1 MENNNLILQAFK
13 HQLLDDTIFA
23 LTSKLLSRTFPSL
36 SKINVENEE
45 LKKAIWLVSI
55 LANSDNNIHQRKAQ
69 LFTSLLFLNN
79 QENIEI
85 LKVCYIL
92 FSRLGNLTATKFLNN
107 LYDEVK
113 ENPIELK
120 SKYEFGNFLTQEL
133 IYEREKK
140 IIESQNKS
148 YLITD
153 FQKDLWQALK
163 EKNEIAIS
171 APTSSG
177 KSFIIKKFLINKLS
191 NKKKYKVLYI
201 VPSRALINQVSE
213 DFISEINSDIHIKTT
228 YVEDNELFEKEI
240 YVLTPE
246 RCIKVLSSN
255 LSVDFVFI
263 DEIQGIEDT
272 SGRGQ
277 TFEYVFNEISSKY
290 PNAKIVTAGPNI
302 IRPDKTFYEIFE
314 RESSSISTKL
324 SPVFQIKL
332 TLKNVEKGIFKIK
345 VQNNENKSQVFNHDF
360 NFDFS
365 KLKSLGEQ
373 IAHLVHKVA
382 PDDFNIVYVRDG
394 DLAQKW
400 SRKYAKIKETTRILD
415 YEVQELIDF
424 LKEDIH
430 KKYFLIE
437 CLQKGIAYHHGSLP
451 DIVRKEIEVLYI
463 NGKIKTLF
471 CTSTLLE
478 GVNLPANNLFT
489 LQPKKNNTPL
499 SKFEFGNLIGRAG
512 RLNSSLF
519 GTLYYLEKS
528 QDKMKASEY
537 LEVEYEKEIEIFST
551 NAFIDFEIEDLKVPI
566 KDVNKSNKEKTD
578 KARQFCVFLRLKY
591 LKDNNLVEQYLRK
604 KEYSEIQIIEVIE
617 ILRKSL
623 STIKIPYN
631 TLKKNPT
638 IDPLLQNE
646 LFELITDSQIEEWVI
661 NKTSNYNEYFDA
673 EQVDSMLNKD
683 KPFYWQLVN
692 LVEKLDSIFDLR
704 SEALIK
710 HSKWITA
717 RSVCVQAKK
726 WLANLSI
733 GQIIQENIKYQ
744 TSEKVNKA
752 YRKNAN
758 NLEDINSIINE
769 TIKYNSAITTYL
781 LPKYIKILTDI
792 LEIILTD
799 KQKEEY
805 KLTLS
810 LATYLELGTQ
820 ESDVIQLISSGVTRS
835 VAIQLNSV
843 YRKNTSKEYR
853 ENNSIWNWLS
863 NKNEIPELKPI
874 YNRYLKR
881 LKIIGQL

>member
-1 MENNNLILQAFK
+1 MENSNLTLQAFK
-13 HQLLDDTIFA
+13 HQVLDNLIFA

-36 SKINVENEE
+36 SAIKIDNEE
-45 LKKAIWLVSI
+45 LKKAVWLVSI
-55 LANSDNNIHQRKAQ
+55 LASSDNNVYQRKAQ

-85 LKVCYIL
+85 LKICYIL
-92 FSRLGNLTATKFLNN
+92 FSRLGNLTATKFLKN
-107 LYDEVK
+107 LYDE
-113 ENPIELK
+113 EQDNPIELK
-120 SKYEFGNFLTQEL
+120 SKYEFGDFLTQEL

-153 FQKDLWQALK
+153 FQKELWQALK
-163 EKNEIAIS
+163 VKNEISIS

-177 KSFIIKKFLINKLS
+177 KSFIIKKFLIDKLS
-191 NKKKYKVLYI
+191 NENRYKVIYI

-246 RCIKVLSSN
+246 RCIKVLTSD
-255 LSVDFVFI
+255 LVVDFVFI

-277 TFEYVFNEISSKY
+277 TFEYVFNEISAKY

-302 IRPDKTFYEIFE
+302 IFPDKTFFEIFE
-314 RESSSISTKL
+314 RESSPISTKL

-332 TLKNVEKGIFKIK
+332 TLKNIDKGIFEVK
-345 VQNNENKSQVFNHDF
+345 VQNDENKFQIFNHDF
-360 NFDFS
+360 NFNFS
-365 KLKSLGEQ
+365 KLKTLGEQ
-373 IAHLVHKVA
+373 MAHLVDKIA
-382 PDDFNIVYVRDG
+382 PDDFNIVYVSDG

-400 SRKYAKIKETTRILD
+400 SRKYAEIKKTTDILD
-415 YEVQELIDF
+415 YEIQELIDF

-463 NGKIKTLF
+463 NEKIKTLF

-512 RLNSSLF
+512 RLNSSLY

-528 QDKMKASEY
+528 DDKMKASEY
-537 LEVEYEKEIEIFST
+537 LEVEYEKEIEIFSA
-551 NAFIDFEIEDLKVPI
+551 NAFLGFEIEDLEVPI
-566 KDVNKSNKEKTD
+566 KDINKSDKEKTN

-591 LKDNNLVEQYLRK
+591 LKDKSLVEKYLKK
-604 KEYSEIQIIEVIE
+604 KEYPEDKINEVLV
-617 ILRKSL
+617 ILDKSL

-631 TLKKNPT
+631 VLKKNPT

-646 LFELITDSQIEEWVI
+646 LFELISNSNLEEWVI
-661 NKTSNYNEYFDA
+661 NKTSNYNEYFNA
-673 EQVDSMLNKD
+673 EQVSSMLNKD

-692 LVEKLDSIFDLR
+692 LVERLDSVFDLR

-710 HSKWITA
+710 HNKWITA

-726 WLANLSI
+726 WLANLPI
-733 GQIIQENIKYQ
+733 GQIIQENIRYQ
-744 TSEKVNKA
+744 SSEKIDEA
-752 YRKNAN
+752 FRMNAD

-769 TIKYNSAITTYL
+769 TIKYNSSITTYL
-781 LPKYIKILTDI
+781 LPKYIKILTDV
-792 LEIILTD
+792 LEIILTE

-810 LATYLELGTQ
+810 LPTYLELGTQ

-835 VAIQLNSV
+835 VAIQLNRV
-843 YRKNTSKEYR
+843 YRKNTTKEYR
-853 ENNSIWNWLS
+853 ENNTIWNWLS
-863 NKNEIPELKPI
+863 NRNEIPELKPI

-881 LKIIGQL
+881 LKFIT

>member
-1 MENNNLILQAFK
+1 MGNNNLILQAFK
-13 HQLLDDTIFA
+13 HQLLDDTIFV

-36 SKINVENEE
+36 DKINIENEK

-55 LANSDNNIHQRKAQ
+55 LANSDNNIYQRKAQ

-92 FSRLGNLTATKFLNN
+92 FSRLGNLTATKFLKN
-107 LYDEVK
+107 LYDE
-113 ENPIELK
+113 EQDNPIELK
-120 SKYEFGNFLTQEL
+120 SKYEFGDFLTQEL
-133 IYEREKK
+133 IFEREKK

-177 KSFIIKKFLINKLS
+177 KSFIIKKFLIDKLS
-191 NKKKYKVLYI
+191 NEKQYKVIYI

-213 DFISEINSDIHIKTT
+213 DFISEISSDIHIKTT

-246 RCIKVLSSN
+246 RCIKVLTSD
-255 LSVDFVFI
+255 LAIDFVFI

-277 TFEYVFNEISSKY
+277 TFEYVFNEISTKY
-290 PNAKIVTAGPNI
+290 PDVKIVTAGPNI

-314 RESSSISTKL
+314 RESSCISTKL
-324 SPVFQIKL
+324 SPVFQIKM
-332 TLKNVEKGIFKIK
+332 TLKNIDKGIFEIK
-345 VQNNENKSQVFNHDF
+345 VQNNENNFQVFHHDF

-373 IAHLVHKVA
+373 IAHLVHKIA
-382 PDDFNIVYVRDG
+382 PNDFNIVYVSDG

-400 SRKYAKIKETTRILD
+400 SRKYAEIKESTHILD

-451 DIVRKEIEVLYI
+451 DIVRKEIEILYI
-463 NGKIKTLF
+463 NEKIKTLF

-512 RLNSSLF
+512 RLNSSLY
-519 GTLYYLEKS
+519 GTLYYLEKPD
-528 QDKMKASEY
+528 DKIKASEY

-551 NAFIDFEIEDLKVPI
+551 NAFSDFEIEDLKVPI
-566 KDVNKSNKEKTD
+566 KDINKSNKEKTN

-604 KEYSEIQIIEVIE
+604 KEYSEIQITEVLA
-617 ILRKSL
+617 ILNKSL
-623 STIKIPYN
+623 SIIKVPYN
-631 TLKKNPT
+631 VLKKNPT

-646 LFELITDSQIEEWVI
+646 LFELINNSNIEEWVI
-661 NKTSNYNEYFDA
+661 NKTTNYNEYYDA
-673 EQVDSMLNKD
+673 EQIDLMLNKD

-710 HSKWITA
+710 HNKWITA

-726 WLANLSI
+726 WLANLPI

-744 TSEKVNKA
+744 TSEKVNEA
-752 YRKNAN
+752 YRKNAD

-769 TIKYNSAITTYL
+769 TIKYNSTITTYL
-781 LPKYIKILTDI
+781 LPKYIKILTDV
-792 LEIILTD
+792 LDVILTE

-810 LATYLELGTQ
+810 LPTYLELGTQ

-835 VAIQLNSV
+835 VAIQLNRV
-843 YRKNTSKEYR
+843 YRKNTNKDYR
-853 ENNSIWNWLS
+853 ENNSIWNWLAS
-863 NKNEIPELKPI
+863 KNEIPELKPI

-881 LKIIGQL
+881 LKIIA

>member
-13 HQLLDDTIFA
+13 HQLLDDTIFV
-23 LTSKLLSRTFPSL
+23 LTSTLLSRTFPSL
-36 SKINVENEE
+36 KKVNIENEE
-45 LKKAIWLVSI
+45 LKKSIWLVSI
-55 LANSDNNIHQRKAQ
+55 LANSDNNTYQRKAQ

-92 FSRLGNLTATKFLNN
+92 FSRLGNLTATKFLKN
-107 LYDEVK
+107 LYDEEK

-120 SKYEFGNFLTQEL
+120 SKYEFGDFLTQEL

-153 FQKDLWQALK
+153 FQKDLWQALRV
-163 EKNEIAIS
+163 KNEIAIS

-177 KSFIIKKFLINKLS
+177 KSFIIKKFLIDKLS
-191 NKKKYKVLYI
+191 NKKKYRVIYI

-213 DFISEINSDIHIKTT
+213 DFISEINSDINIKTT

-246 RCIKVLSSN
+246 RCIKVLSSD
-255 LSVDFVFI
+255 LSVDFFFI

-290 PNAKIVTAGPNI
+290 PNVKIVTAGPNI

-332 TLKNVEKGIFKIK
+332 TLKNIDKGIFEIK
-345 VQNNENKSQVFNHDF
+345 VQNNENKFEVFNHDF

-365 KLKSLGEQ
+365 KLKTLGEQ
-373 IAHLVHKVA
+373 IAHLVHKIA
-382 PDDFNIVYVRDG
+382 PEDFNIVYVSDG

-400 SRKYAKIKETTRILD
+400 SRKYAEIKETTHILD

-463 NGKIKTLF
+463 NEKIKTLF

-512 RLNSSLF
+512 RLNSSLY
-519 GTLYYLEKS
+519 GTLYYLEKPD
-528 QDKMKASEY
+528 DKMKASEY

-551 NAFIDFEIEDLKVPI
+551 NAFSDFEIEDLKVPV
-566 KDVNKSNKEKTD
+566 KDVNKSDKEKTN

-604 KEYSEIQIIEVIE
+604 KEYSKSQIIEVME
-617 ILRKSL
+617 ILEKSL
-623 STIKIPYN
+623 SAIKIPYN

-646 LFELITDSQIEEWVI
+646 LFELINSSYIEEWVI

-673 EQVDSMLNKD
+673 EQVGSMLNKD

-710 HSKWITA
+710 HNKWITA

-726 WLANLSI
+726 WLANLPI

-744 TSEKVNKA
+744 TSEKVGEA
-752 YRKNAN
+752 YRKNAD

-781 LPKYIKILTDI
+781 LPKYIKILTDV
-792 LEIILTD
+792 LEIILTE

-810 LATYLELGTQ
+810 LPTYLELGTQ

-835 VAIQLNSV
+835 VAIQLNKV
-843 YRKNTSKEYR
+843 YKKNTSKEYR
-853 ENNSIWNWLS
+853 ENNSIWSWLS
-863 NKNEIPELKPI
+863 NRNEIPELKPI

-881 LKIIGQL
+881 LKIIS